1 MGQDR
6 IFTIVI
12 WVKMEYTEVKQNIS
26 VDNVG

>member
-6 IFTIVI
+6 IFTIGI
-12 WVKMEYTEVKQNIS
+12 WVKMEYTEVKQNIT

>member
-12 WVKMEYTEVKQNIS
+12 WVKMEYTEVKQDIA
-26 VDNVG
+26 VDNLG

>member
-12 WVKMEYTEVKQNIS
+12 WVKMEYTEVKLDIS